1 MTSPPPASLSAAPLR
16 FHLLASTIQLS
27 FPPKCC
33 PVAARNLSIRRRF
46 RSSCAF
52 ASHSPPP
59 SAASQRWDTLTARFA
74 GASNL
79 PFLLIQLPQILLNY
93 RNLVSGNKAALLAV
107 PWLGMLTGLLGNMTL
122 LSYFAK
128 KKEVEAIVVQTLG
141 VVSIYVVLGQLAMAE
156 AMSLPYFAAISV
168 LVVSGLV
175 LNFVNYF
182 GWLHEG
188 LWQLW
193 EDFITVA
200 GISVLPQVMWS
211 TFVPFIPKSILPGT
225 ICCIIAVGAIILARL
240 GKLSDRMVK
249 FIRSISG
256 WTATLLFMWMP
267 IAQMWTTYLN
277 PDNIKGLSAF
287 TILLGMIGNGLMIPR
302 ALFIRDLMWF
312 TGASWAS
319 FLHGW
324 GNLACMYYFKSI
336 SWKFFLGATLSLFV
350 WTGIALWRD
359 TKAYGYS
366 SPMISLQELVS
377 GT

>member
-59 SAASQRWDTLTARFA
+59 SAASQASRLQRWDTLTARFA

-200 GISVLPQVMWS
+200 GISVLPQ
-211 TFVPFIPKSILPGT
+211 
-225 ICCIIAVGAIILARL
+225 ARL

-336 SWKFFLGATLSLFV
+336 SWKFFLGATLSLFI